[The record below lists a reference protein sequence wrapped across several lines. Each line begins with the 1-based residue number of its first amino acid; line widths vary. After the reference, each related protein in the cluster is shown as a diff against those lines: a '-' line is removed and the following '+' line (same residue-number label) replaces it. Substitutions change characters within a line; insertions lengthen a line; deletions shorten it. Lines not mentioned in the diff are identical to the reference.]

1 MAGNCQRP
9 GSFANGSLDTGG
21 FYRPRPKS
29 GAVLVT
35 VTLGSHCDG
44 HCDGQ
49 NGVGWPDR
57 CPLCEEEDGWRG

>member
-1 MAGNCQRP
+1 MVVWTR
-9 GSFANGSLDTGG
+9 G
-21 FYRPRPKS
+21 FYRPRTKS

-49 NGVGWPDR
+49 NGVGLPDR